1 MSEEK
6 EPGYFEQM
14 ETLLQQYV
22 NDRILLLKLQ
32 ATEKASRFGSLA
44 LIFIVIAGL
53 VFFMLFFI
61 SIMAGYFFAELTG
74 SLFYGFSIVT
84 GIYVLLVVLLF
95 LVRKRYLGP
104 FLVNVLIRIFSEKI
118 NDQDEEGKSVE

>member
-1 MSEEK
+1 MNDEK

-14 ETLLQQYV
+14 EALLQQYV

-44 LIFIVIAGL
+44 LIFIVFAGL

-84 GIYVLLVVLLF
+84 GIYVLLVIILF

-118 NDQDEEGKSVE
+118 NDQDEEGK

>member
-1 MSEEK
+1 MSEAK

-32 ATEKASRFGSLA
+32 ATEKASRIGSLA

-84 GIYVLLVVLLF
+84 GVYVVLVAILL
-95 LVRKRYLGP
+95 LVRKKYLGP
-104 FLVNVLIRIFSEKI
+104 FLVNIFIRIFSEKI
-118 NDQDEEGKSVE
+118 NDQDEEAK